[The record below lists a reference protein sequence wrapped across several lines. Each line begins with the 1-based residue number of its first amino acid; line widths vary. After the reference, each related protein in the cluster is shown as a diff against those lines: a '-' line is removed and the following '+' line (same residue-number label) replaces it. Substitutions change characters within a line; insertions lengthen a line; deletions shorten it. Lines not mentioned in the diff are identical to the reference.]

1 MAKPIRA
8 TPELFGEDAKRFL
21 TLMAKNTKNIT
32 RLNKKEQ
39 NIAKAIESFP
49 L

>member
-8 TPELFGEDAKRFL
+8 TPELTGTDAKRFVQ
-21 TLMAKNTKNIT
+21 LMAKKERSKIT
-32 RLNKKEQ
+32 KKE
-39 NIAKAIESFP
+39 IDLAKAIVKWFK